1 MCSALV
7 FKEHILLWFLS
18 LSEGH
23 TKINYKWKRGE
34 MARERSGDLWQ
45 KEIADPAG
53 RHLDQWWT
61 VRVDECKEESNLIL
75 ITVHICRTEKGRS
88 KA

>member
-1 MCSALV
+1 
-7 FKEHILLWFLS
+7 
-18 LSEGH
+18 
-23 TKINYKWKRGE
+23 

-53 RHLDQWWT
+53 RHLNQWGT
-61 VRVDECKEESNLIL
+61 VRIDECKEESNLIL